1 MSSIIPTNFATAIHK
16 KHRIESSTTPVT
28 VGCASAAKI
37 VLTNKRKKSIL
48 PPSNGGRVV
57 RSMFAAQ
64 ERRTEKMDPIKKLP
78 ARESHESV
86 FEIPIMPPTTTMPG
100 MTSQIEAK
108 SSTNIGGRVAFCM
121 PLPKSVF
128 LLMLTHNNKKKKNL
142 EVFYVIL
149 KEGSLF
155 FFLLSLLRVVHQ
167 VVQEK
172 KRQSVIVF
180 FVFLFQS
187 HLRTNINKCQKKKA
201 KKRKK
206 KKKI

>member
-128 LLMLTHNNKKKKNL
+128 LLMLTHNNKKKKKL
-142 EVFYVIL
+142 
-149 KEGSLF
+149 GG
-155 FFLLSLLRVVHQ
+155 FLCDI
-167 VVQEK
+167 
-172 KRQSVIVF
+172 KRGKP
-180 FVFLFQS
+180 FLFPFKS
-187 HLRTNINKCQKKKA
+187 LEGRTPGGTREEKA
-201 KKRKK
+201 KCYCLFRFSVS
-206 KKKI
+206 ITP